1 MDFKFLYFRITNI
14 ILNPIKAWDAIH
26 SENLPLKY
34 VRDSFFLP
42 LTLLVTLSAFFGSM
56 LFTHTGFLKIYSVLF
71 GLKYFLLIVLAVYVT
86 TFFFMEISRTFGL
99 KQDFTTS
106 FKIITYSVA
115 PFLICQ
121 LISRLI
127 ESFIFVNVLA
137 LYGLFIFWIGIEKMT
152 NPTEKRK
159 IQLLMAASV
168 IFIIVFVTANWLLSS
183 MIDKIYFAFLT

>member
-14 ILNPIKAWDAIH
+14 ILNPIKAWDTIH